1 MGKVS
6 KILVG
11 LLLVMAIGC
20 FGMYFVFSMNKTF
33 TIKFDT
39 DGGNTIE
46 SQEVKENELVVKP
59 TDPTK
64 NDNVF
69 VNWMLDDKVYDFQT
83 AVTSDLTL
91 KAKWQVMYN
100 VTAKLEE
107 NEYSQKVLDNEKVD
121 VSKFNFP
128 EREGYV
134 IKIYQDD
141 STEYNLD
148 NPVTSNLSLN
158 ANYVA
163 LNKYKVKFNTNSSK
177 KVNDVEVWE
186 GSLVEEPN
194 ITRDGYTLLGWYL
207 DDALYNF
214 KTPVTG
220 NITLSAKW
228 AEKGKLTVTFNVDD
242 KVYTTKSVKE
252 NSKVS
257 KPDNPTKKNYVF
269 SEWQLNGKTY
279 NFNDPVTSDITL
291 DAVFREAKTF
301 TVTFDSNGGSKVG
314 EKIVSEGTK
323 VVKPNNPTKKD
334 FVFVEWQLNGKT
346 YNFNNV
352 ITEDIT
358 LKALWEDDVPEFTV
372 AFNSNGGS
380 DISTQYIKQN
390 KVATKPKNDPVRA
403 NYKFVKWTYENKEYD
418 FSTPVTKNITLVA
431 EWRPLEL
438 FTVSFDTD
446 GGNPVSSQ
454 KIREGE
460 KAIMVTPTKDNSEFL
475 EWQLN
480 GKKYDFNTPITSS
493 ITLKAVWK

>member
-1 MGKVS
+1 M
-6 KILVG
+6 I
-11 LLLVMAIGC
+11 
-20 FGMYFVFSMNKTF
+20 
-33 TIKFDT
+33 
-39 DGGNTIE
+39 
-46 SQEVKENELVVKP
+46 
-59 TDPTK
+59 
-64 NDNVF
+64 
-69 VNWMLDDKVYDFQT
+69 
-83 AVTSDLTL
+83 
-91 KAKWQVMYN
+91 
-100 VTAKLEE
+100 
-107 NEYSQKVLDNEKVD
+107 
-121 VSKFNFP
+121 
-128 EREGYV
+128 
-134 IKIYQDD
+134 
-141 STEYNLD
+141 
-148 NPVTSNLSLN
+148 
-158 ANYVA
+158 
-163 LNKYKVKFNTNSSK
+163 
-177 KVNDVEVWE
+177 
-186 GSLVEEPN
+186 
-194 ITRDGYTLLGWYL
+194 
-207 DDALYNF
+207 
-214 KTPVTG
+214 
-220 NITLSAKW
+220 
-228 AEKGKLTVTFNVDD
+228 
-242 KVYTTKSVKE
+242 
-252 NSKVS
+252 
-257 KPDNPTKKNYVF
+257 
-269 SEWQLNGKTY
+269 
-279 NFNDPVTSDITL
+279 SDITL

>member
-6 KILVG
+6 KIIVG

-20 FGMYFVFSMNKTF
+20 FGMYFVFSMNKTY
-33 TIKFDT
+33 IVKFDT

-46 SQEVKENELVVKP
+46 NQEVKENELVVKP

-69 VNWMLDDKVYDFQT
+69 VNWMLNDKVYDFQT

-107 NEYSQKVLDNEKVD
+107 NEYSQKVLENEKVD
-121 VSKFNFP
+121 VSKFTFP

-148 NPVTSNLSLN
+148 NPVTSNISLT

-163 LNKYKVKFNTNSSK
+163 LNKYKVKFNTNFSK

-194 ITRDGYTLLGWYL
+194 ITRDGYNLLGWYL
-207 DDALYNF
+207 DDALYDF
-214 KTPVTG
+214 KTPVTKD
-220 NITLSAKW
+220 ITLKAKW
-228 AEKGKLTVTFNVDD
+228 AEKGKLTVTFKADD

-257 KPDNPTKKNYVF
+257 KPDDPTKKNYVF
-269 SEWQLNGKTY
+269 S
-279 NFNDPVTSDITL
+279 
-291 DAVFREAKTF
+291 
-301 TVTFDSNGGSKVG
+301 
-314 EKIVSEGTK
+314 
-323 VVKPNNPTKKD
+323 
-334 FVFVEWQLNGKT
+334 EWQLNGKT

-372 AFNSNGGS
+372 SFNSNGGS
-380 DISTQYIKQN
+380 DVNTQYIKQN
-390 KVATKPKNDPVRA
+390 KVATKPNKDPLRA

-460 KAIMVTPTKDNSEFL
+460 KAIMVTPSKDGSEFV

-480 GKKYDFNTPITSS
+480 GTKYDFSTPITSS

>member
-46 SQEVKENELVVKP
+46 SQEVKEDELVVKP

-141 STEYNLD
+141 STEYNLE

-390 KVATKPKNDPVRA
+390 KVANKPKNDPVRA

-460 KAIMVTPTKDNSEFL
+460 KAIMVTPSKDGSEFV

>member
-33 TIKFDT
+33 VVKFDT

-69 VNWMLDDKVYDFQT
+69 VNWMLNDKVYDFQT

-107 NEYSQKVLDNEKVD
+107 NEYSQKVLENEKVD
-121 VSKFNFP
+121 VSKFTFP

-148 NPVTSNLSLN
+148 NPVTSNLSLT

-186 GSLVEEPN
+186 GSLVEEPK
-194 ITRDGYTLLGWYL
+194 ITRDGYNLLGWYL
-207 DDALYNF
+207 DDTLYDF
-214 KTPVTG
+214 KTPVTKD
-220 NITLSAKW
+220 ITLKAKW

-257 KPDNPTKKNYVF
+257 KPEDPTKKNFVF

-279 NFNDPVTSDITL
+279 NFNDPVTTDITL

-301 TVTFDSNGGSKVG
+301 TVTFDSNGGSNVG
-314 EKIVSEGTK
+314 DKIVVEGTK
-323 VVKPNNPTKKD
+323 LVKPKNPTKNN

-372 AFNSNGGS
+372 SFNSNGGS

-390 KVATKPKNDPVRA
+390 KVATKPNKDPLRA

-460 KAIMVTPTKDNSEFL
+460 KAIMVTPSKDGSEFV

-480 GKKYDFNTPITSS
+480 GTKYDFSTPITSS